1 MPLHLVRTSSNH
13 VLWRSCADRFL
24 SEAAA
29 SQVTRHHAH
38 IWLTHRLHR
47 DLLLEAAAKQKL
59 RGWLK
64 PPVQFFSALPEL
76 FGISGKPIGLLTRR
90 ELIGRLALEHGTR
103 AGIGTTSLEVSLA
116 RGHMLDSFF
125 GELLPESI
133 TPDELQNQLARVEQD
148 EFAARRNVWVAAT
161 YRSYLD
167 ELSKAG
173 LFDPRAIHALVARQI
188 SNGKLP
194 EVLDG
199 ARRLHI
205 YGLHSLR
212 ARGALLRALAQ
223 QNDVEVVVY
232 TTSAAQEF
240 TAIATSVEELP
251 HSTPTIF
258 VQPVPDAQREAQWVA
273 ARVKE
278 LLLEQKAEAHEIAVV
293 ARTGLEDT
301 RRMVQALESAGVPA
315 TARIRTP
322 LAEISALKAV
332 LDLFRA
338 AADSWSYRA
347 LRTVLA
353 SPYLGVRLDLR
364 PFDRVACDARP
375 ESLDEWHQNLTRL
388 LAAVEAEQDS
398 DAKRMGIHADRLQGV
413 IKRFNSIRENLA
425 RLDADKPLSEWI
437 AIARELLADRGFRQR
452 VSRAPLDRYD
462 VVRLDQRG
470 VRQVQRLLDE
480 WAALERG
487 DDVLS
492 PGEWYQILRSLLEG
506 NELVMTTPGQKG
518 VQVLE
523 AHDAALVPFKAT
535 FVIHANDGA
544 FPRVTATNGLF
555 TEEERRLL
563 AQNGLPVEY
572 REKSLERERVLW
584 HAVTGNDDVAISY
597 RTTDPRGTPLLPS
610 LLVPPHERDTELPRS
625 EVVPARPLNPDHEQR
640 IAAAHVARAVGEGV
654 QQPSR
659 IAVAQPDA
667 LRRAILMA
675 HAERLRG
682 APERDR
688 LENPYHAWNGVLRDP
703 FVLQRLQQRFS
714 AEYPWSPSQLQKYAA
729 CPFFFLVER
738 VLGLQ
743 EVEEAEEDTSPMTVG
758 GVAHDILEKFY
769 RETRDALPQSLD
781 DVAMRKLVSA
791 AERVFVE
798 REAQREWLGSPVL
811 WRHRKRDI
819 LNTLT
824 AYLRWELEYLAE
836 KNETPIEFEFVLGGM
851 DKFVPLVGFD
861 VKSNT
866 VQMRVAGRIDR
877 IDVDRSG
884 KQLVLDYKTKTIP
897 PKKGYEDGATLQAPV
912 YMEALRAMGRPVLK
926 GRYRALESPD
936 DPKNGAEVTVNN
948 GDYASALAIAYSIP
962 DRVRRGLFEVHL
974 ARSLKKWPW
983 YELDLSVRRTDAV
996 IEVEDRYDV

>member
-1 MPLHLVRTSSNH
+1 MPLHLVRTWSNR
-13 VLWRSCADRFL
+13 VLWQSCADRFL
-24 SEAAA
+24 AEAAA

-47 DLLLEAAAKQKL
+47 DLLLQQAAKQNLK
-59 RGWLK
+59 GWLK

-76 FGISGKPIGLLTRR
+76 FGIAGKPVGLLTRR

-103 AGIGTTSLEVSLA
+103 AGIGASSLEVSLA

-125 GELLPESI
+125 GELLPEGI
-133 TPDELQNQLARVEQD
+133 TPDELQTQLARVEPD
-148 EFAARRNVWVAAT
+148 EFAARRNAWGVAT

-167 ELSKAG
+167 ELIKSER
-173 LFDPRAIHALVARQI
+173 FDPRAIHALIAYQI
-188 SNGKLP
+188 SNGKLA

-199 ARRLHI
+199 ARRLHV

-212 ARGALLRALAQ
+212 ARGALLKALAQ
-223 QNDVEVVVY
+223 QDDVGVVVY

-240 TAIATSVEELP
+240 DAIATSVEELP
-251 HSTPTIF
+251 TSTPTIF
-258 VQPVPDAQREAQWVA
+258 VQPAPDAQREAQWVA

-301 RRMVQALESAGVPA
+301 RRMVQALEGAGVPA

-375 ESLDEWHQNLTRL
+375 ASLDEWQQNLTRL

-398 DAKRMGIHADRLQGV
+398 DARRMGIHADRLQGV
-413 IKRFNSIRENLA
+413 INRFNSIRENLA
-425 RLDADKPLSEWI
+425 RLDATKPLSEWI
-437 AIARELLADRGFRQR
+437 GIARELLADRGFRQR

-480 WAALERG
+480 WAQLERG
-487 DDVLS
+487 DDVLT
-492 PGEWYQILRSLLEG
+492 PGEWYQVLRSLLEG

-544 FPRVTATNGLF
+544 FPRVAATNGLF

-563 AQNGLPVEY
+563 AQYGLPVEH

-610 LLVPPHERDTELPRS
+610 LLVPPHERDSELPRS
-625 EVVPARPLNPDHEQR
+625 EVVPAKPLNPDHEQR
-640 IAAAHVARAVGEGV
+640 IAAAQVARAIRDGV
-654 QQPSR
+654 QPSR
-659 IAVAQPDA
+659 IVVAQPDA
-667 LRRAILMA
+667 LRQAILMA

-688 LENPYHAWNGVLRDP
+688 LENPYHPWNGVLRDP
-703 FVLQRLQQRFS
+703 FVLQRLQERFS
-714 AEYPWSPSQLQKYAA
+714 AEYAWSPSQLQKYAA
-729 CPFFFLVER
+729 CPFFFLVDR

-758 GVAHDILEKFY
+758 GVAHDILERFY
-769 RETRDALPQSLD
+769 REVMGELPLSLD
-781 DVAMRKLVSA
+781 DVALQKLQRA
-791 AERVFVE
+791 AREGFEE
-798 REAQREWLGSPVL
+798 RERDQEWSGAPAI
-811 WRHRKRDI
+811 WRNKKRDI
-819 LNTLT
+819 EEMLT
-824 AYLRWELEYLAE
+824 RYLTWELPFAHKKGERPVNCEL
-836 KNETPIEFEFVLGGM
+836 VLGGERGY
-851 DKFVPLVGFD
+851 VELVGYDWQGED
-861 VKSNT
+861 VR
-866 VQMRVAGRIDR
+866 MRVAGRIDR
-877 IDVDRSG
+877 VDTDSRG
-884 KQLVLDYKTKTIP
+884 QQYVLDYKTSKVP
-897 PKKGYEDGATLQAPV
+897 SPGGYADGVTLQAPL
-912 YMEALRAMGRPVLK
+912 YLRALLAMGRPMSGGYYRVLK
-926 GRYRALESPD
+926 TGGKPQY
-936 DPKNGAEVTVNN
+936 GCEVAVNDN
-948 GDYASALAIAYSIP
+948 KYNTALAVAFSIP
-962 DRVRRGLFEVHL
+962 GRVRRGLFEVNL
-974 ARSLKKWPW
+974 AASADKWPS
-983 YELDLSVRRTDAV
+983 YELDLTVRRTDAH
-996 IEVEDRYDV
+996 IEAGARYDR

>member
-1 MPLHLVRTSSNH
+1 MPLHLVRTSSNR
-13 VLWRSCADRFL
+13 VLWHACADRFL
-24 SEAAA
+24 TEAAA

-64 PPVQFFSALPEL
+64 PPVQFFSALPQL

-90 ELIGRLALEHGTR
+90 ELIGRLALEQGTR
-103 AGIGTTSLEVSLA
+103 AGIGSTSLEVSLA
-116 RGHMLDSFF
+116 RGHMLDGFF
-125 GELLPESI
+125 GELLPEGI
-133 TPDELQNQLARVEQD
+133 TPDGLQNQLARVEQD
-148 EFAARRNVWVAAT
+148 EFAARRNAWVVAT
-161 YRSYLD
+161 YRAYLD
-167 ELSKAG
+167 ELTQAE
-173 LFDPRAIHALVARQI
+173 LFDPRAIHALIARQI
-188 SNGKLP
+188 SNGKLV

-212 ARGALLRALAQ
+212 ARGVLLRALAQ
-223 QNDVEVVVY
+223 LNDVEVVVY

-240 TAIATSVEELP
+240 DAIATSVEELP

-258 VQPVPDAQREAQWVA
+258 VQPAPDAQREAQWVA

-278 LLLEQKAEAHEIAVV
+278 LLLEQKSEAHEIAVV

-375 ESLDEWHQNLTRL
+375 ASLDEWHQSLTRL

-413 IKRFNSIRENLA
+413 INRFNSIRENLA

-437 AIARELLADRGFRQR
+437 AIARDLLADRGFRQR

-480 WAALERG
+480 WARLERG

-523 AHDAALVPFKAT
+523 AHDAPLVPFKAT

-544 FPRVTATNGLF
+544 FPRVAATNGLF

-563 AQNGLPVEY
+563 AQHGLPVEY

-610 LLVPPHERDTELPRS
+610 LLVPPHERDSELPRS
-625 EVVPARPLNPDHEQR
+625 EVVPAKPLNPDHEQR
-640 IAAAHVARAVGEGV
+640 IAAAQVARAIREGA
-654 QQPSR
+654 QPSR
-659 IAVAQPDA
+659 IAVAHPHA
-667 LRRAILMA
+667 LRQAILMA
-675 HAERLRG
+675 HAERMRG

-688 LENPYHAWNGVLRDP
+688 LENPYHPWNGVLRDP
-703 FVLQRLQQRFS
+703 FVLQRLQDRFN
-714 AEYPWSPSQLQKYAA
+714 AEYAWSPSQLQKYAA
-729 CPFFFLVER
+729 CPFFFLVDR

-758 GVAHDILEKFY
+758 GVAHDILEAFY
-769 RETRDALPQSLD
+769 RETMNAVPLSLD
-781 DVAMRKLVSA
+781 DSA
-791 AERVFVE
+791 QRTLRTVAERVFAE
-798 REAQREWLGSPVL
+798 REAEQEWLGSPVL

-819 LNTLT
+819 LDTLT
-824 AYLRWELEYLAE
+824 AYLQWELSYLTDKGE
-836 KNETPIEFEFVLGGM
+836 QPVDCELVLGGEDRYM
-851 DKFVPLVGFD
+851 TVVGHD
-861 VKSNT
+861 VKGER
-866 VQMRVAGRIDR
+866 VEMRVAGRIDR
-877 IDVDRSG
+877 IDVDRRG
-884 KQLVLDYKTKTIP
+884 QQHVLDYKTKTIP
-897 PKKGYEDGATLQAPV
+897 PTKGYDDGATLQAPV
-912 YMEALRAMGRPVLK
+912 YMKALLTMGRPVSM
-926 GRYRALESPD
+926 GRYRKLESPG
-936 DPKNGAEVTVNN
+936 DPQNGCKVVVNN
-948 GDYASALAIAYSIP
+948 EDYNSALTIAFSIP
-962 DRVRRGLFEVHL
+962 ERVRRGLFEVHL
-974 ARSLKKWPW
+974 AASLGKWPW

-996 IEVEDRYDV
+996 IEAGDRYND